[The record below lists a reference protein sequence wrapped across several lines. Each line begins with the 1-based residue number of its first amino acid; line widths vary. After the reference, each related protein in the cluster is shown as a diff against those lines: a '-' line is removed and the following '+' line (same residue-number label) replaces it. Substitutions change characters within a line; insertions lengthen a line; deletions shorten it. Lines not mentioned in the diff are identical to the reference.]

1 MNIGIIGLGAMGSAV
16 AQQLVTAGHSV
27 YAWSRSGKEIAGVT
41 SVNTPDQAMEG
52 DITLTLLSDDAAIRE
67 VIIENGLLH
76 RANPGLVHIIVSTV
90 SVKFS
95 HELDT
100 HHRNAR
106 IAWLA
111 APVLGRPD
119 VAARGELN
127 VLAGGATDVLKKAE
141 QILKVI
147 SKRIWHMGDSP
158 AAAFAAKI
166 ACNMM
171 ITMAIEAMAE
181 AVVIT
186 EANGLARERFFDLIL
201 NTLFGS
207 RSYQVYSD
215 NIARRVYEPGFK
227 AALGLKDL
235 RLAKQAAADTDAELP
250 VLEAVHQQMKRAVEA
265 GGSQRDWSIMAEYT
279 LRFSVQRSI

>member
-1 MNIGIIGLGAMGSAV
+1 MNIGIIGMGAMGSAV

-27 YAWSRSGKEIAGVT
+27 YAWSRSGKEISGVT
-41 SVNTPDQAMEG
+41 SVNTPDQAMKG
-52 DITLTLLSDDAAIRE
+52 DITLTLLSDDAAIQE
-67 VIIENGLLH
+67 VIIESGLLH
-76 RANPGLVHIIVSTV
+76 RANPGLIHIIVSTI

-106 IAWLA
+106 VAWLA

-127 VLAGGATDVLKKAE
+127 VLAGGATDVLMKAE

-215 NIARRVYEPGFK
+215 NIAKRVYEPGFK

-235 RLAKQAAADTDAELP
+235 RLAKEAAADTEAELP
-250 VLEAVHQQMKRAVEA
+250 VLEAVHQQMKKAVEA